1 MSVGGRTTAPGRFA
15 AFASCSLSGGFG
27 EEALITTVIDDAPFT
42 GFHAR
47 LAIACSG
54 GPLLD
59 GYILSI
65 VGTALIGMTDELDL
79 STADIS
85 LIGASAL
92 IGMFIGGALFGVL
105 TDKIG
110 REVMYTADLVVMA
123 LCSVLSFWTESV
135 WLIVILR
142 FVLGMAVAADYP
154 IATSLLSEWLP
165 RKHRGTLLGFQI
177 VAWYLGSVLAYVV
190 GYFCLTFFGNGSW
203 RWQLASGAV
212 LCVFFLIIR
221 QTTAPE
227 SPRWLAQHGRENE
240 AAHMIEKY
248 LGEKVAPAELIE
260 PSEAQHQGSI
270 RELFTPAFRK
280 RTIFCCGFFLCQV
293 AVLFAM
299 LTFGP
304 RILESFGMPKGTWM
318 DTLGVALISLVFLIG
333 CLPAMRL
340 INTVGR
346 RPTIVW
352 CFGLMIIPV
361 LAIGI
366 WPSMPMLLAF
376 VMLCLYAFF
385 CGGPNVLD
393 WTYPNELFPT
403 HIRATAVGFA
413 TSISRV
419 GAALGTFLLPW
430 SLDNL
435 GTSTTFLCAAAVT
448 ALGFLIC
455 LWGAPETKGR
465 DLTAASAVI
474 QIKPKLPRVPRATG
488 GELL

>member
-1 MSVGGRTTAPGRFA
+1 M
-15 AFASCSLSGGFG
+15 
-27 EEALITTVIDDAPFT
+27 IDDAPFT

-65 VGTALIGMTDELDL
+65 VGTALIGMTDELNL
-79 STADIS
+79 STTDIS
-85 LIGASAL
+85 LIGAAAL
-92 IGMFIGGALFGVL
+92 IGMFVGGALFGVL

-110 REVMYTADLVVMA
+110 REFMYTADLVVMGA
-123 LCSVLSFWTESV
+123 CSVLSFWTESV

-165 RKHRGTLLGFQI
+165 RKQRGTLLGFQI
-177 VAWYLGSVLAYVV
+177 VAWYLGSVLAFVV
-190 GYFCLTFFGNGSW
+190 GYLCLTFLGNDSW
-203 RWQLASGAV
+203 RWQLASGAL
-212 LCVFFLIIR
+212 LCAFFLIIR
-221 QTTAPE
+221 QSTAPE
-227 SPRWLAQHGRENE
+227 SPRWLAQHGRAEE
-240 AAHMIEKY
+240 AADMIEKY
-248 LGEKVAPAELIE
+248 LHQRVNPQDLIE
-260 PSEAQHQGSI
+260 PSEARHQGSI
-270 RELFTPAFRK
+270 RELFTPKFRK
-280 RTIFCCGFFLCQV
+280 RTAFCSGFFLCQV
-293 AVLFAM
+293 SVLFAM

-304 RILESFGMPKGTWM
+304 RILEGFGMPKGTWM
-318 DTLGVALISLVFLIG
+318 DTLGVALISMVFLVG

-366 WPSMPMLLAF
+366 WPHMHVGWALL
-376 VMLCLYAFF
+376 MLCLYAFF

-413 TSISRV
+413 TSVSRV
-419 GAALGTFLLPW
+419 GAALGTYLLPW
-430 SLDNL
+430 ALDHL
-435 GTSTTFLCAAAVT
+435 GLGPTFLCAAVVT

-455 LWGAPETKGR
+455 VWGAPETKGR
-465 DLTAASAVI
+465 DLTAASAHILIPV
-474 QIKPKLPRVPRATG
+474 PAKLPRGRRATG
-488 GELL
+488 GGLL

>member
-1 MSVGGRTTAPGRFA
+1 MLRIRSRGI
-15 AFASCSLSGGFG
+15 G
-27 EEALITTVIDDAPFT
+27 EEAPISTTVIDDAPFT

-47 LAIACSG
+47 LAVACSG

-65 VGTALIGMTDELDL
+65 VGTALIGMTAELDL
-79 STADIS
+79 STTDIS

-92 IGMFIGGALFGVL
+92 IGMFVGGALFGVL

-110 REVMYTADLVVMA
+110 REFMYTADLVVMA
-123 LCSVLSFWTESV
+123 VCSVLSFWTESV
-135 WLIVILR
+135 WLIVVLR

-165 RKHRGTLLGFQI
+165 RKQRGTLLGFQI
-177 VAWYLGSVLAYVV
+177 VAWYAGSVLAYVV
-190 GYFCLTFFGNGSW
+190 GYLCLTFFGNGSW
-203 RWQLASGAV
+203 RWQLASSAL
-212 LCVFFLIIR
+212 LCAFFLIVR
-221 QTTAPE
+221 QSSAPE
-227 SPRWLAQHGRENE
+227 SPRWLAQHGRADE
-240 AAHMIEKY
+240 AAAMIEKF
-248 LGEKVAPAELIE
+248 LTKRVAPTDLIE
-260 PSEAQHQGSI
+260 PTEAEHQGSI

-280 RTIFCCGFFLCQV
+280 RTAFCSGFFLCQV
-293 AVLFAM
+293 TVLFAM

-304 RILESFGMPKGTWM
+304 RILEGFGMPAGTWM
-318 DTLGVALISLVFLIG
+318 DTLGVALISVVFLIG

-352 CFGLMIIPV
+352 CFALMIFPV
-361 LAIGI
+361 LAMGI
-366 WPSMPMLLAF
+366 WPHMHVGLAL

-413 TSISRV
+413 TSVSRV
-419 GAALGTFLLPW
+419 GAALGTYLLPW
-430 SLDNL
+430 SLDHL
-435 GTSTTFLCAAAVT
+435 GLGTTFLCAAAIT
-448 ALGFLIC
+448 AIGYLIC

-465 DLTAASAVI
+465 DLSAASAVI
-474 QIKPKLPRVPRATG
+474 LKPVPPKLPRGGRITG
-488 GELL
+488 DGIL

>member
-1 MSVGGRTTAPGRFA
+1 MS
-15 AFASCSLSGGFG
+15 
-27 EEALITTVIDDAPFT
+27 TVIDDAPFT
-42 GFHAR
+42 GFHKR
-47 LAIACSG
+47 LAVACSG

-65 VGTALIGMTDELDL
+65 VGTALIGMTKELDL
-79 STADIS
+79 STAEIS
-85 LIGASAL
+85 LIGAAAL
-92 IGMFIGGALFGVL
+92 IGMFIGGTLFGVL

-110 REVMYTADLVVMA
+110 REIMYTADLVVMGV
-123 LCSVLSFWTESV
+123 CSILSFWAESV

-154 IATSLLSEWLP
+154 IATSLLGEWLP
-165 RKHRGTLLGFQI
+165 RKQRGTLLGFQI
-177 VAWYLGSVLAYVV
+177 VAWYAGSVLAYVV
-190 GYFCLTFFGNGSW
+190 GYLCLTFFGDGSW

-212 LCVFFLIIR
+212 LCAFFLIVR
-221 QTTAPE
+221 QSTAPE
-227 SPRWLAQHGRENE
+227 SPRWLAQHGREEE
-240 AAHMIEKY
+240 AARMVEKF
-248 LGEKVAPAELIE
+248 LHVRVDPADLIE
-260 PSEAQHQGSI
+260 PGVESHPGKASL
-270 RELFTPAFRK
+270 RELFTPTYRK
-280 RTIFCCGFFLCQV
+280 RTVFCCGFFLCQV

-304 RILESFGMPKGTWM
+304 RILESFGMPAGTWM
-318 DTLGVALISLVFLIG
+318 DTLGTAVISMVFLIG

-361 LAIGI
+361 LCIGL
-366 WPSMPMLLAF
+366 WPSMPTVLAF
-376 VMLCLYAFF
+376 AMLCLYAFF

-419 GAALGTFLLPW
+419 GAAFGTYLLPW
-430 SLDNL
+430 SLDHL
-435 GTSTTFLCAAAVT
+435 GMGPTFLYAAALT
-448 ALGFLIC
+448 AVGFLIC
-455 LWGAPETKGR
+455 LWGAPETKDR
-465 DLTAASAVI
+465 DLAAASAA
-474 QIKPKLPRVPRATG
+474 PATAR
-488 GELL
+488 

>member
-1 MSVGGRTTAPGRFA
+1 MS
-15 AFASCSLSGGFG
+15 
-27 EEALITTVIDDAPFT
+27 TTVIDEAPFT
-42 GFHAR
+42 GFHKR
-47 LAIACSG
+47 LALACSG

-65 VGTALIGMTDELDL
+65 VGTAFIGMTAELNL
-79 STADIS
+79 TTADTQW
-85 LIGASAL
+85 IGAAAL
-92 IGMFIGGALFGVL
+92 VGMFVGGALFGVL

-123 LCSVLSFWTESV
+123 LCSILSFWAESV

-154 IATSLLSEWLP
+154 IATSLLGEWLP
-165 RKHRGTLLGFQI
+165 LKQRGRLLGFQI
-177 VAWYLGSVLAYVV
+177 VAWYAGSVLAYVV
-190 GYFCLTFFGNGSW
+190 GYLFLTFGGNGSW

-212 LCVFFLIIR
+212 LCAFFLIVR
-221 QTTAPE
+221 QSTAPE
-227 SPRWLAQHGRENE
+227 SPRWLAQHGKAEQ
-240 AAHMIEKY
+240 AAHMVEKF
-248 LGEKVAPAELIE
+248 LHVRVTPASLVESGEESHP
-260 PSEAQHQGSI
+260 AQHGSL
-270 RELFTPAFRK
+270 RELFRPKYRK
-280 RTIFCCGFFLCQV
+280 RTIFCSGFFLCQV

-304 RILESFGMPKGTWM
+304 QILASFGMPEGTWM
-318 DTLGVALISLVFLIG
+318 DTLGTAIISMVFLVG

-340 INTVGR
+340 IDTVGR
-346 RPTIVW
+346 RPTIIW

-361 LAIGI
+361 LFIGI
-366 WPSMPMLLAF
+366 WPAMPAMLAF

-419 GAALGTFLLPW
+419 GAALGTYLLPW

-435 GTSTTFLCAAAVT
+435 GMGPTFLYAAALT
-448 ALGFLIC
+448 AVGFGIC
-455 LWGAPETKGR
+455 VWGAPETKGNT
-465 DLTAASAVI
+465 LEEAAA
-474 QIKPKLPRVPRATG
+474 
-488 GELL
+488 